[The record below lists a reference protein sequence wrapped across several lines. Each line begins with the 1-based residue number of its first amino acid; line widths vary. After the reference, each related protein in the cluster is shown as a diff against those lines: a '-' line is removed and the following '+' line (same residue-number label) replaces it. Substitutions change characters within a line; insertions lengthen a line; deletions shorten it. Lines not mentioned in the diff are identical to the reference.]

1 MTQWAVII
9 PAQLWA
15 TERLFQHQTLTVPG
29 SPGAEPVVDDEV
41 LLVAGASVVALGRV
55 VKQGGGELVVAYTRR
70 AFDSPAPAAELA
82 AAGRL
87 ASAELAAG
95 RPAVA
100 GELAAVR
107 RLAAA
112 GQLAA
117 GRPAVAGELA
127 AAGRLA
133 AGLPAAGAVVAL
145 AAGVY
150 DEYAAR
156 LGGDLDRRTWL
167 VSVDLPIEATTPA
180 EAVRLFW
187 SYVAELGPA
196 ELPAFVSPAGNELAM
211 QAFVLGEEAN
221 LDPEEDDG

>member
-82 AAGRL
+82 AAGQL
-87 ASAELAAG
+87 ASAE
-95 RPAVA
+95 
-100 GELAAVR
+100 
-107 RLAAA
+107 
-112 GQLAA
+112 LAA

>member
-1 MTQWAVII
+1 MTQWAVTI

-15 TERLFQHQTLTVPG
+15 TERLFQHETLTVPG

-55 VKQGGGELVVAYTRR
+55 VKEGGGELVVAYTRR
-70 AFDSPAPAAELA
+70 AFDSPAPAPAPAAELA
-82 AAGRL
+82 VAGRMA
-87 ASAELAAG
+87 ASAELAG
-95 RPAVA
+95 
-100 GELAAVR
+100 
-107 RLAAA
+107 
-112 GQLAA
+112 
-117 GRPAVAGELA
+117 
-127 AAGRLA
+127 AGRLA
-133 AGLPAAGAVVAL
+133 ASGEPAAGLPGAGAVAAL

-196 ELPAFVSPAGNELAM
+196 ELPAFVSPAGDELAM
-211 QAFVLGEEAN
+211 QAFVLGDEAN
-221 LDPEEDDG
+221 LDPEEDDD